1 MKIWSVLSLAIEN
14 YGIEH
19 QKKKAVEEMGELI
32 TALAR
37 EQDGRATPDQVI
49 TEIADVQILMRQL
62 ATIYGEQAV
71 QKEFERKVRRLSR
84 RMANQFGTPK
94 KQ

>member
-1 MKIWSVLSLAIEN
+1 MKIWSVLSLAIEK

-62 ATIYGEQAV
+62 ATVYGEQAV
-71 QKEFERKVRRLSR
+71 QKEIERKIRRLSR
-84 RMANQFGTPK
+84 RMANQFGTLK